1 MLVKLTLTEFDKL
14 LRGALSNLKRKKELV
29 NKLNVFPVPDGDTGT
44 NMYLTLK
51 TSVDDLDKKNPQNLK
66 DFRKVVCEGALIGG
80 RGNSGVILSQILKG
94 FFESIDA
101 VEEVDTI
108 VFANALISASKV
120 AYKAVIKPVE
130 GTILTVMKAIAIKAL
145 FTSTNESDFINFFKI
160 LLDESEISLSKTI
173 DLLPVLK
180 EAGVV
185 DAGGQGLVF
194 ILEGGLSALK
204 GEEIVEKTFE
214 EEIEQIDKT
223 QLVGKLTYRYD
234 TVVLLG
240 DINVD
245 TDKVNNDLVR
255 LGDSVVVAKAGD
267 LTKVHIHS
275 NDPHKVL
282 EYLVEIG
289 SIKEAK
295 IEDMQAE
302 ADQFLKEKQGEIYI
316 VENKLPFSILSV
328 IQGEGFRKIFLNL
341 GVEKVIDGGQTMN
354 PSIKDI
360 LDAINSSK
368 KDQVL
373 IFPNNANILLA
384 AKEAQKLSKTK
395 KVEIIP
401 TINVVQAISVILSFN
416 LEESFEEN
424 ISKAAEILK
433 KSHVISVTYS
443 IRDAKIKDLKI
454 KKGDVIGM
462 LDEDIISKG
471 KSPVEAVSKI
481 IKKTKNLF
489 KDAEF
494 IGIYFGKESKTE
506 DTEAIAKNF
515 KEYFPDIEI
524 DITDG
529 GQPYYYYLISI
540 E

>member
-66 DFRKVVCEGALIGG
+66 DFGKVVCEGALIGG

-443 IRDAKIKDLKI
+443 IRDAKIKGLKI

>member
-66 DFRKVVCEGALIGG
+66 DFGKVVCEGALIGG

-328 IQGEGFRKIFLNL
+328 VQGEGFRKIFLNL

-360 LDAINSSK
+360 LEAINSSK

>member
-66 DFRKVVCEGALIGG
+66 DFGKVVCEGALIGG

-328 IQGEGFRKIFLNL
+328 VQGEGFRKIFLNL

-443 IRDAKIKDLKI
+443 IRDAKIKGLKI

>member
-66 DFRKVVCEGALIGG
+66 DFGKVVCEGALIGG

-328 IQGEGFRKIFLNL
+328 VQGEGFRKIFLNL

-360 LDAINSSK
+360 LEAINSSK

-443 IRDAKIKDLKI
+443 IRDAKIKGLKI

>member
-1 MLVKLTLTEFDKL
+1 MLFKLTLTEFDKL

-51 TSVDDLDKKNPQNLK
+51 TAVDDLDKKNPQDLK
-66 DFRKVVCEGALIGG
+66 EFGKVVCEGALIGG

-101 VEEVDTI
+101 VEEVNTI
-108 VFANALISASKV
+108 GFANALMSASTI

-145 FTSTNESDFINFFKI
+145 FTSTNESDFINFFEV

-194 ILEGGLSALK
+194 LLEGGLSALK

-214 EEIEQIDKT
+214 EEIEQMDKT
-223 QLVGKLTYRYD
+223 QLIGKLTYRYD
-234 TVVLLG
+234 TVVLLS
-240 DINVD
+240 DMNVD
-245 TDKVNNDLVR
+245 TDKVNNDLIR
-255 LGDSVVVAKAGD
+255 FGDSVVLAKAGD

-302 ADQFLKEKQGEIYI
+302 ADQFLKEKQDEIYI
-316 VENKLPFSILSV
+316 VENKLPFSILS
-328 IQGEGFRKIFLNL
+328 IAQGEGFRKIFLNL
-341 GVEKVIDGGQTMN
+341 GVETVIDGGQTMN
-354 PSIKDI
+354 PSINDI
-360 LDAINSSK
+360 LEAIKSSK

-373 IFPNNANILLA
+373 VFPNNANILLA

-416 LEESFEEN
+416 SEESFEAN
-424 ISKAAEILK
+424 ISKASEILK
-433 KSHVISVTYS
+433 KSHVISITYS

-471 KSPVEAVSKI
+471 KSPVKVVSKI
-481 IKKTKNLF
+481 IKKTNDLF

-506 DTEAIAKNF
+506 DTEAIAKHF
-515 KEYFPDIEI
+515 KDRFPDIEI

>member
-66 DFRKVVCEGALIGG
+66 DFGKVVCEGALIGG